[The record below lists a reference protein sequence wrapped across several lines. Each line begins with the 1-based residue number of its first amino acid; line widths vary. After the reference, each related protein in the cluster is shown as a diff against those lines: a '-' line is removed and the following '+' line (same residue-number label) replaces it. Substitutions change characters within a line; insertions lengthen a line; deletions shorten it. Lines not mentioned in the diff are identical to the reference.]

1 MVGLHTC
8 FGLIEKFRSVGRET
22 LKKLAHLSL
31 SFWFFLL
38 GGRKMGNGK
47 TNNIDTRLFG
57 CRADGR
63 RGERAGLARIVVL
76 GVALLASAAPAL
88 GQYTVQPM
96 KLDFQVR
103 PGKLIVSS
111 LNIESLDPNESHT
124 IDLTLVDLTQNRDGG
139 WEIIEPNSGFDLTK
153 ISSCR
158 KGVQLTPSTVTVGP
172 REVQPVEVKVAVPRG
187 TRGFSCAGILAAV
200 QPRPGDTDV
209 DFVLRFMV
217 PILVEVQGR
226 PRPHRVIAT
235 DMTMQ
240 FRKAGAAGP
249 ATTTLTMDIE
259 NNGETFPRCRP
270 VARIWSWAGGHWRI
284 IKTTAFQD
292 NSSDIGIIPGAKIQ
306 VVTDLRK
313 SLPAGKYKIAGV
325 LYVDGRRTRRIEKEF
340 DFAGDPS
347 ATTVKADTPLDLKPA
362 DVTIESI
369 PGATRTTMMTVYN
382 GSDETVNVQTS
393 LALPRDLGGKV
404 MGGVRG
410 AEMDCTKWIRVEPE
424 RFTLRGEADSQNIR
438 IVSAMPNLGT
448 MHPCYYTNLDFWA
461 FYPDGQNAGLTT
473 AKLCLQNTKATVA
486 PMAQAEKLTPGAFS
500 TSKYLISAKFTNVG
514 TIHFDPL
521 NCKATATQGGSTVPR
536 ASVRLDSIARG
547 LMLPG
552 EERHFSGILD
562 FSTLPAD
569 RYRLSAGLEY
579 APGKWAYKQIQI
591 RVSIEGDA
599 RIIETEGT
607 QEELS
612 EIIEVKWSRVPSNT
626 TTTIGNKRG

>member
-1 MVGLHTC
+1 
-8 FGLIEKFRSVGRET
+8 
-22 LKKLAHLSL
+22 
-31 SFWFFLL
+31 
-38 GGRKMGNGK
+38 MGNGK
-47 TNNIDTRLFG
+47 TDNIDSSLCG
-57 CRADGR
+57 CRTDGR
-63 RGERAGLARIVVL
+63 RGGGAGLAWIVVL
-76 GVALLASAAPAL
+76 GAALLASAAPAL

-96 KLDFQVR
+96 KLDFTPR
-103 PGKLIVSS
+103 PGKLIVSP
-111 LNIESLDPNESHT
+111 LNIESLDPDATHT
-124 IDLTLVDLTQNRDGG
+124 IDLTLVDLTQNIDGG

-158 KGVQLTPSTVTVGP
+158 KGVQVIPSTVTVGP
-172 REVQPVEVKVAVPRG
+172 REVQPVEVRVAVPRG
-187 TRGFSCAGILAAV
+187 MRGFSCAGILASV
-200 QPRPGDTDV
+200 RPRPGDTDV
-209 DFVLRFMV
+209 DFVLRFLV

-226 PRPHRVIAT
+226 PRPHRVQAT

-292 NSSDIGIIPGAKIQ
+292 NSADVGIIPGAKIQ

-313 SLPAGKYKIAGV
+313 SLPPGKYKVAGV

-347 ATTVKADTPLDLKPA
+347 ATTVKADTPLDLKPG
-362 DVTIESI
+362 DITVESM

-393 LALPRDLGGKV
+393 MALPRDLGAKV
-404 MGGVRG
+404 MGGVKG
-410 AEMDCTKWIRVEPE
+410 ADMDCTKWIRVEPE

-438 IVSAMPNLGT
+438 ITSAMPKLGA

-473 AKLCLQNTKATVA
+473 AKVCLQNTKTTVA
-486 PMAQAEKLTPGAFS
+486 PMAQADKMTPRSFAS
-500 TSKYLISAKFTNVG
+500 SKYLIVAKFTNVG
-514 TIHFDPL
+514 TIHFKPL
-521 NCKATATQGGSTVPR
+521 NCKATATQGGSTIPR
-536 ASVRLDSIARG
+536 ASVTLDSVATG
-547 LMLPG
+547 VMLPG
-552 EERHFSGILD
+552 EERTFSGVLN

-569 RYRLSAGLEY
+569 IYRLTAGLEY
-579 APGKWAYKQIQI
+579 APDKWVFKQMQI

-599 RIIETEGT
+599 RIIEIEGT

-612 EIIEVKWSRVPSNT
+612 EIIEVKWSRVPSNNT
-626 TTTIGNKRG
+626 TFGSERG